1 MNTTTR
7 FLSGMAALL
16 FAAVPVF
23 AAQPVT
29 KVDVGLSGWTGF
41 APLTLAKDAG
51 IYARHGLDVNLRMIP
66 QKDRHLALASKAI
79 QCTATSVE
87 SWIIWQAAGIRMK
100 QVFKMDQ
107 GMGSDGIVARP
118 GIDKVTDLK
127 GKTVAVSAPGTNPYF
142 ALAWILKK
150 NGMSMRDLKIVTLE
164 PGPAANALMTGS
176 AGLDAAMT
184 YEPYIGVFR
193 QKPGAGRLIASSL
206 EYPAVFDSFGCT
218 PQFIESNPQAVQAL
232 VDSYFEA
239 LDMIARERT
248 RAFTIMGASVK
259 QTAAQFEQSQSTL
272 KWADRAANRKFFGG
286 ELQQFNRDA
295 AALLL
300 EAGTIKS
307 IPKDLDA
314 LAEPRFIG
322 P

>member
-1 MNTTTR
+1 MR
-7 FLSGMAALL
+7 FMLQLAAALVL
-16 FAAVPVF
+16 TAPAF
-23 AAQPVT
+23 AAQPPV

-41 APLTLAKDAG
+41 APLTLAKETG
-51 IYARHGLDVNLRMIP
+51 IYAKHGLDVTLRMIP

-87 SWIIWQAAGIRMK
+87 SWIIWNATGIRTK
-100 QVFKMDQ
+100 QLFKMDQ
-107 GMGSDGIVARP
+107 GMGSDGIVARA
-118 GIDKVTDLK
+118 GIEKVTDLK
-127 GKTVAVSAPGTNPYF
+127 GKTIAVSAPGTNPYF
-142 ALAWILKK
+142 ALSWILKK
-150 NGMSMRDLKIVTLE
+150 NGMSMRDVKLVTLE
-164 PGPAANALMTGS
+164 PGPAANALLAGS

-193 QKPGAGRLIASSL
+193 QKAGAGKLIASSL
-206 EYPAVFDSFGCT
+206 QYPAVFDSFGCT
-218 PQFIESNPQAVQAL
+218 PQFIEANPQAVKAL

-239 LDMIARERT
+239 LDLIAKDRT

-272 KWADRAANRKFFGG
+272 KWADREANRKFFGG

-300 EAGTIKS
+300 EAGTIRA
-307 IPKDLDA
+307 IPADLDA
-314 LAEPRFIG
+314 LADPRFIG